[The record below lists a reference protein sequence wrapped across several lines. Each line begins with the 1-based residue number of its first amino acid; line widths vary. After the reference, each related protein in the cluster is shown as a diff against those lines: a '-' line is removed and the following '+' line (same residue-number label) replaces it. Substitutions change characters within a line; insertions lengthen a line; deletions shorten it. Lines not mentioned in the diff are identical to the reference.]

1 MRLYL
6 DDDIASAVL
15 VRALR
20 QAGHDVQIPADAGLS
35 GSSDPAHLTHA
46 IREGRVTMT
55 RNHEDFEELHLL
67 IRQAQGAHPGIF
79 AVRRDN
85 DPRRNMNPW
94 DIVRALRNLE
104 NAGVP
109 SANEYTILNHWQ

>member
-1 MRLYL
+1 M
-6 DDDIASAVL
+6 L
-15 VRALR
+15 VRTLR

-46 IREGRVTMT
+46 ISEGRVTMT
-55 RNHEDFEELHLL
+55 RNYEDFEELHLL
-67 IRQAQGAHPGIF
+67 IRQAQGTHPGIF
-79 AVRRDN
+79 AIRRDN

-94 DIVRALRNLE
+94 DIVRALRNLG

-109 SANEYTILNHWQ
+109 IANEYTILNHWQ

>member
-6 DDDIASAVL
+6 DDDIASASL

-20 QAGHDVQIPADAGLS
+20 QAGHDVQIPSDARMS

-67 IRQAQGAHPGIF
+67 IPQAQGAHPG
-79 AVRRDN
+79 RHKR
-85 DPRRNMNPW
+85 
-94 DIVRALRNLE
+94 
-104 NAGVP
+104 
-109 SANEYTILNHWQ
+109 